1 MSFIK
6 FPEQRSAE
14 ALEKING
21 SEGLDRQNALS
32 PSTASEYE
40 LVRAGGRMAQ
50 HSILTATAA
59 AWSSLRYVSEKPR
72 KMPIFASTAR
82 LL

>member
-14 ALEKING
+14 SPEKIDG

-40 LVRAGGRMAQ
+40 LGGRADGWLNIPFSPQ
-50 HSILTATAA
+50 
-59 AWSSLRYVSEKPR
+59 
-72 KMPIFASTAR
+72 R
-82 LL
+82 LLHGAV